1 MSWRIE
7 FSESAGRDIDILFE
21 HLADSYLE
29 FGDSRSEAAE
39 RAVNRIGQILDTA
52 ERIATAPHRGE
63 RHDDLMLGL
72 RHLTLERAIYWYRI
86 DEARRVVS
94 ILAVFY
100 GGADH
105 QRKILLR
112 LLSSS

>member
-7 FSESAGRDIDILFE
+7 FSEAAERDIEILFE
-21 HLADSYLE
+21 HLADSYQE

-39 RAVNRIGQILDTA
+39 RAVHRIGQILDNA

-63 RHDDLMLGL
+63 SHDDLITGL
-72 RHLTLERAIYWYRI
+72 RHLTLERAIYWYQA

-94 ILAVFY
+94 ILAVFF
-100 GGADH
+100 GSQDH
-105 QRKILLR
+105 QRKMLVR
-112 LLSSS
+112 LLSSG